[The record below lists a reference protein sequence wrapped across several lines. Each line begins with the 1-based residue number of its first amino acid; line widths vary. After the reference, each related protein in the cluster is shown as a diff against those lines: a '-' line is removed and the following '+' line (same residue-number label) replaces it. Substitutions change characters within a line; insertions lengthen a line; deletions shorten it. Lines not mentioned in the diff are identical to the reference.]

1 MLTLMIS
8 SRNKSEYKEVVDTQG
23 QDIIDCSITGNSF
36 LSTLGGRES
45 FLKHDIERSKTN
57 NNEIRTNSFE
67 EIMPNLKAEMFP
79 TPGVSVPPNMR
90 TFSDFKYETH
100 LHLRLF

>member
-23 QDIIDCSITGNSF
+23 QDIIDCSITGKPS
-36 LSTLGGRES
+36 LSTLVGRES

-67 EIMPNLKAEMFP
+67 EIMQNLKAEMFP

-90 TFSDFKYETH
+90 TFSDFKYE
-100 LHLRLF
+100 

>member
-1 MLTLMIS
+1 MNTKRLWTLRGRILLTA
-8 SRNKSEYKEVVDTQG
+8 Q
-23 QDIIDCSITGNSF
+23 F
-36 LSTLGGRES
+36 LGGRES

-67 EIMPNLKAEMFP
+67 EIMQNLKAQIFS

-90 TFSDFKYETH
+90 TFSDF
-100 LHLRLF
+100 

>member
-8 SRNKSEYKEVVDTQG
+8 SRNKIEYKEVVDTQG
-23 QDIIDCSITGNSF
+23 QAIIDCSITGDSF

-45 FLKHDIERSKTN
+45 FLKHDIERSKTS

-67 EIMPNLKAEMFP
+67 EIMPNLKDH
-79 TPGVSVPPNMR
+79 VCLC
-90 TFSDFKYETH
+90 H
-100 LHLRLF
+100 LTCALFLILSMKHIYI